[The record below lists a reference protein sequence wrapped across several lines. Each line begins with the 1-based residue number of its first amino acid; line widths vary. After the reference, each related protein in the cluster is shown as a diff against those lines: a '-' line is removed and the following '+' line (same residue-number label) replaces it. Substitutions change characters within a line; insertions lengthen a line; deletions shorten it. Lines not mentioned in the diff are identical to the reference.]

1 MESDYE
7 SDSESDEIASE
18 AESERKSDDDSEEK
32 AAAEVVMRSQS
43 EINKANRT
51 FLEKYID
58 ENNIKKKTVWT
69 SNRVA
74 ALEGAAIEHNPGGY
88 STEQLIQQIKVLLK
102 ERARRKVRLAS
113 HAENATTIGMSADS
127 NKSGMHIDAAPVVFG
142 SSDPSASPAIS
153 EPLPVS
159 VPMLVP
165 LVDVDTMGVTITP
178 PVVDADVSSTPSHVL
193 ASVANVFA
201 STRSE
206 LRVTPVSG

>member
-7 SDSESDEIASE
+7 SDSESDEIGSE

-69 SNRVA
+69 ANRVA

-102 ERARRKVRLAS
+102 ERA
-113 HAENATTIGMSADS
+113 T
-127 NKSGMHIDAAPVVFG
+127 
-142 SSDPSASPAIS
+142 
-153 EPLPVS
+153 LPVS
-159 VPMLVP
+159 L
-165 LVDVDTMGVTITP
+165 
-178 PVVDADVSSTPSHVL
+178 SL
-193 ASVANVFA
+193 A
-201 STRSE
+201 
-206 LRVTPVSG
+206 